1 MFRRLLQNKGLC
13 SENLQQLLPDTGDQ
27 VYSDASCSRIADM
40 LGTDVNTVMSLKGLL
55 EKVQLSSM
63 STSYSGIDAPG
74 VSVLNLL
81 SYAQEELAM
90 TVTHPEH
97 VFAIEWNKHCQH
109 ELLVHPS
116 CPSCLFGDLEE
127 FLSPMLRSQI
137 PELLRSQR
145 LQPVLEPLIREH
157 PSKAVTT
164 FLSLHVMS
172 SMSCRKYTV
181 CHIAALLHWDCW
193 ICLTNPTVPA

>member
-40 LGTDVNTVMSLKGLL
+40 LGTDVNTVMSLKGLV

-97 VFAIEWNKHCQH
+97 VFASAWITVVRFCCFRG
-109 ELLVHPS
+109 LL
-116 CPSCLFGDLEE
+116 F
-127 FLSPMLRSQI
+127 RSFFW
-137 PELLRSQR
+137 EGGG
-145 LQPVLEPLIREH
+145 
-157 PSKAVTT
+157 AGGGGG
-164 FLSLHVMS
+164 
-172 SMSCRKYTV
+172 
-181 CHIAALLHWDCW
+181 
-193 ICLTNPTVPA
+193 